1 MYKLIRFVTKK
12 ADCNGKY
19 SVYLHEQGRAL
30 LKKALNEYCNILF
43 SEENV
48 FFGKKGKPYINDAF
62 FNISHTDGMVSLAL
76 SDCEN
81 GADCERLRAPLEKVI
96 KRCFT
101 PYEADQISASE
112 SPSLNFTRLWTL
124 KEAYSKLTG
133 EGISA
138 LGKTE
143 FDLAGGKALFDCGC
157 DFYQYLIN
165 GEYCAAFCEKNGAG
179 NIFFQFT
186 DFDIDKPD
194 ILL

>member
-12 ADCNGKY
+12 ADYDGKY

-30 LKKALNEYCNILF
+30 LKKALSEYCNILF

-48 FFGKKGKPYINDAF
+48 FFGKKG
-62 FNISHTDGMVSLAL
+62 NISHTDGMVSLAL
-76 SDCEN
+76 SDYEN

-101 PYEADQISASE
+101 PYEAEQISASK
-112 SPSLNFTRLWTL
+112 SPPLSFTRLWTL
-124 KEAYSKLTG
+124 KEAYSKLIG

-138 LGKTE
+138 LGKAE
-143 FDLAGGKALFDCGC
+143 FDLSGGKALFDCDC
-157 DFYQYLIN
+157 NFYQYLIN
-165 GEYCAAFCEKNGAG
+165 GEYCAAFCEKNGVG

-186 DFDIDKPD
+186 DFDIDKSD